1 MEDDHSAEKTIENM
15 LKVSFQGECGSY
27 SHEAALAFFAD
38 EFECLPFHA
47 FEGVFDSVASGQ
59 VDYGVVPIENS
70 LVGSIHRN
78 YDLLLKHDLMVVGER
93 NQRII
98 HSLIAL
104 PDVTLRDVRNVYS
117 HAVAL
122 EQCQHFLDI
131 HPEYKAVASYDTA
144 GAVKILKE
152 GNLTQAAA
160 IAGRYAAEYY
170 GLPIIAEGI
179 QDEPDNFTRFLILSK
194 QAAEQTQPC
203 KTSIVF
209 ALKNVPG
216 ALFKALSVFALRDL
230 DLTKIESRPLRKR
243 VWEYYFY
250 LDFVGHISDEAA
262 KNAINHLQE
271 ITTFLKILGSYP
283 VALSEKEELS
293 LSGK

>member
-1 MEDDHSAEKTIENM
+1 M

-38 EFECLPFHA
+38 NFESLPFHA
-47 FEGVFDSVASGQ
+47 FEGVFDSVASGEA
-59 VDYGVVPIENS
+59 DYGLVPIENS

-78 YDLLLKHDLMVVGER
+78 YDLLLKHDLKVVGER
-93 NQRII
+93 NQRIV
-98 HSLIAL
+98 HALIAL
-104 PDVTLRDVRNVYS
+104 PKVTLRDIRNVYS

-122 EQCQHFLDI
+122 EQCQQFLDK

-144 GAVKILKE
+144 GAVKMLKE
-152 GNLTQAAA
+152 DNHTQAAA

-194 QAAEQTQPC
+194 QPAEQTRSG

-216 ALFKALSVFALRDL
+216 ALFKALSVFALHDL

-250 LDFVGHISDEAA
+250 LDFVGHINDEAA
-262 KNAINHLQE
+262 KNAIYHMRE

-283 VALSEKEELS
+283 IALSEKEDKS
-293 LSGK
+293 SGGKLD

>member
-1 MEDDHSAEKTIENM
+1 MP
-15 LKVSFQGECGSY
+15 KVSFQGECGSF

-38 EFECLPFHA
+38 RFESLPLHA
-47 FEGVFDSVASGQ
+47 FEDVFNSVASGQ
-59 VDYGVVPIENS
+59 ADYGLVPIENS

-78 YDLLLKHDLMVVGER
+78 YDLLLKHDLSVVGER
-93 NQRII
+93 SQRII
-98 HSLIAL
+98 HSLITL
-104 PDVTLRDVRNVYS
+104 PGATLSDIKHVHS
-117 HAVAL
+117 HPVAL
-122 EQCQHFLDI
+122 EQCQHFLDS
-131 HPEYKAVASYDTA
+131 HPEFEAVASYDTA
-144 GAVKILKE
+144 GAVKLLKE
-152 GNLTQAAA
+152 GNLKHAAA
-160 IAGRYAAEYY
+160 IAGRFAAEYY

-194 QAAEQTQPC
+194 QAATPAQPC

-230 DLTKIESRPLRKR
+230 DLTKVESRPLRKR

-250 LDFVGHISDEAA
+250 LDFVGQAGDDAA

-283 VALSEKEELS
+283 VARSEKEDLPPN
-293 LSGK
+293 GK